1 MRIIS
6 SSTTRLS
13 LQWRAIRLAITTIVI
28 LMASLFVIGSAFPL
42 LRPSCCVA
50 DIGISCSSCGITR
63 SITSIL
69 HGDFE
74 SSKAFHQGGIFLVA
88 LVAVSLASRPLPY
101 LFPSSRFIVWDALAF
116 VIAWIIS
123 AIIFFGAPGSG
134 YRGIP
139 RAEQDVDGQPPL
151 ASLFSMF
158 SRNSD
163 LHPAFSVG
171 SR

>member
-1 MRIIS
+1 MRVIVS
-6 SSTTRLS
+6 NTKQLS
-13 LQWRAIRLAITTIVI
+13 LQWRAIRIAITAVVI
-28 LMASLFVIGSAFPL
+28 LMASFFVVGSAFPS
-42 LRPSCCVA
+42 LRPSCCVS

-88 LVAVSLASRPLPY
+88 IVAVSLISRPLPY
-101 LFPSSRFIVWDALAF
+101 LFPSSKLIAWDALTF
-116 VIAWIIS
+116 VIAWIVFT
-123 AIIFFGAPGSG
+123 IIFFGAPGSG
-134 YRGIP
+134 YREIP

-151 ASLFSMF
+151 APLFSMF
-158 SRNSD
+158 PYNFN
-163 LHPAFSVG
+163 LNLAFDVG